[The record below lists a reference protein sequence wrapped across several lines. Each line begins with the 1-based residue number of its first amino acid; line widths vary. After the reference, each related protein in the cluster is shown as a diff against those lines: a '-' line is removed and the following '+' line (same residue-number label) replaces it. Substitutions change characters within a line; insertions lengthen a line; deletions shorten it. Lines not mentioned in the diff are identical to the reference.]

1 MEGSPFLPLSEGL
14 HIEQVTP
21 YADELLV
28 QISSSL
34 PTACCPLCGT
44 QAWRIHNRYTRRV
57 ADLPCAGQHVTL
69 QLTVRKFFCPN
80 PSCPRKIFAEQFP
93 ELVPSYARL
102 TIRLRDSLVA
112 LGLATCGELT
122 SRLAPKL
129 GMTMTPTTILRRLR
143 AVPVSP
149 VITVSKLGVD
159 DFAWKKGNHY
169 GTILVDLEKHAV
181 IDLLPDR
188 EKKTFKKWL
197 KAHPEVRVISRDR
210 ASTYADAAKEAAPQA
225 TQVADRYHLL
235 VNLREHLKSFLDHKR
250 TSLPKVE
257 IDHPDAPFHD
267 QRLSANG
274 KGETLAA
281 LMTPLVTE
289 QVPEPS
295 HQGSIASFVR
305 DTKREKW
312 FHQPS
317 SAVFAQSQLS
327 RRKRLARF
335 EQVRALHQQGL
346 SMRTIARELGM
357 SRAVV
362 STFIQAETFPEQA
375 TRPRKGVMSKLDP
388 FVPFLLERW
397 QQGEYN
403 GAHLYQEIRERG
415 FTGSYSLVR
424 PLLADLRRMHP
435 PALGTRRSWVRKE
448 GRVIEDPSFG
458 KPSSPPQPKRKR
470 LTPSQVAWLFVCHP
484 EKLTEQQQLEIVCR
498 AGDDLQHVYTLAQ
511 DFVTMITKPQA
522 DAFEP
527 WLQRVQQSDIA
538 SLQGLAKGPR
548 RDYAAVK
555 AALTLPWSQGQVEGQ
570 VNRLKLI
577 KRQMFGRA
585 QFDLLRL
592 HVLHAS

>member
-1 MEGSPFLPLSEGL
+1 
-14 HIEQVTP
+14 
-21 YADELLV
+21 
-28 QISSSL
+28 
-34 PTACCPLCGT
+34 
-44 QAWRIHNRYTRRV
+44 
-57 ADLPCAGQHVTL
+57 
-69 QLTVRKFFCPN
+69 
-80 PSCPRKIFAEQFP
+80 
-93 ELVPSYARL
+93 
-102 TIRLRDSLVA
+102 
-112 LGLATCGELT
+112 
-122 SRLAPKL
+122 
-129 GMTMTPTTILRRLR
+129 
-143 AVPVSP
+143 
-149 VITVSKLGVD
+149 
-159 DFAWKKGNHY
+159 
-169 GTILVDLEKHAV
+169 
-181 IDLLPDR
+181 
-188 EKKTFKKWL
+188 
-197 KAHPEVRVISRDR
+197 
-210 ASTYADAAKEAAPQA
+210 
-225 TQVADRYHLL
+225 LL
-235 VNLREHLKSFLDHKR
+235 VNLREHLESFLDHKR

-257 IDHPDAPFHD
+257 IDHPNAPFHD

-274 KGETLAA
+274 KGEVLAA

-312 FHQPS
+312 FHKPS
-317 SAVFAQSQLS
+317 SAVLAQSQLS
-327 RRKRLARF
+327 RMKRLARF
-335 EQVRALHQQGL
+335 EEVRALHQQGL

-375 TRPRKGVMSKLDP
+375 PRPRKGVVSKLDP

-403 GAHLYQEIRERG
+403 GTHLYQEIRERG

-435 PALGTRRSWVRKE
+435 PAPGTRRSWVRKE
-448 GRVIEDPSFG
+448 GHVIEDPTFG
-458 KPSSPPQPKRKR
+458 KPSPSPQPKRKR

-484 EKLTEQQQLEIVCR
+484 EKLTEQQQQQLEIVCQ
-498 AGDDLQHVYTLAQ
+498 AGDDLQLVYALAQ

-527 WLQRVQQSDIA
+527 WLQRAEQSGMA
-538 SLQGLAKGPR
+538 SLQGFAKGLR
-548 RDYAAVK
+548 RDHAAVN
-555 AALTLPWSQGQVEGQ
+555 AALTLSWSQGQVEGQ